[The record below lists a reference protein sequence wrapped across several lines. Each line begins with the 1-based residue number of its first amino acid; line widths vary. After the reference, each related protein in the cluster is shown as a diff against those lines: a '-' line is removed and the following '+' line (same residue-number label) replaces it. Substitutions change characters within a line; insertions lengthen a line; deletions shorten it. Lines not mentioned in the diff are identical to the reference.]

1 MAVVRLYYTPNCMDL
16 QGRRYETNTSAN
28 REEMC
33 KNFSEDMLTLIKCF
47 LEQSGKE
54 CDYNIVKRDEAWLT
68 GTDAHNFPIDYTL
81 ATNSVSPPCE
91 NALNSSMSY
100 GGYVKFN
107 FNDDVEVQFMTSYY
121 NSGYYITYLN
131 ILIKAY
137 DGSNSVV
144 YKTGYSAYDYTKN
157 QVEITIDMILNWHVR
172 PSGQEID
179 DFFLFREGTNNVHF
193 HLLSSESTDLMP
205 PFDIRTYIALCVG
218 YYYGQQYIYYL
229 TKKQSNYSFSL
240 LHNQIFTNSEAT
252 NDIDTINDSSI
263 PLFRPWIQLYTT
275 TASPYIRFP
284 AGTFNGVYI
293 LGEARTKDKISYKQ
307 FDFVK
312 LKVNGELKL
321 FYVLC
326 NTQYFYNNLWFVE
339 V

>member
-16 QGRRYETNTSAN
+16 QGRQYETNTSAN

-54 CDYNIVKRDEAWLT
+54 CDYKIVKRDEAWLT
-68 GTDAHNFPIDYTL
+68 DTDAHNFPIDYTL
-81 ATNSVSPPCE
+81 ATNATYDPCE
-91 NALNSSMSY
+91 ILLGSYVSY
-100 GGYVKFN
+100 GGYVKCT
-107 FNDDVEVQFMTSYY
+107 FNDDIEIQFMTSYY
-121 NSGYYITYLN
+121 NSGYYKTYLN
-131 ILIKAY
+131 ILVKIY

-144 YKTGYSAYDYTKN
+144 YKTGFAYDYTKN
-157 QVEITIDMILNWHVR
+157 QNEIIIDMILNWHAR
-172 PSGQEID
+172 PNGQEVD

-193 HLLSSESTDLMP
+193 HLISSESTDLMP
-205 PFDIRTYIALCVG
+205 PFDVRSFLSMYAG
-218 YYYGQQYIYYL
+218 YYYGAQYYYYMS
-229 TKKQSNYSFSL
+229 KKQSSYSYSL

-252 NDIDTINDSSI
+252 NDIDNLNDGKI
-263 PLFRPWIQLYTT
+263 PLFRPWLQLYT

-284 AGTFNGVYI
+284 AGTFNGVYM
-293 LGEARTKDKISYKQ
+293 LGTAHTNDKIKYKL

-312 LKVNGELKL
+312 LKVSGEVKL
-321 FYVLC
+321 FYVLW
-326 NTQYFYNNLWFVE
+326 YNNLYDNFLLVE